1 MALGRRPTVNRNPPV
16 NRLTNRNN
24 VYIIR
29 HRHSNAQAS
38 SFPPPRVTEATR
50 SCLVTH
56 AASTQEETNRGSNS
70 SQNKTCNYKE
80 FRAVMHENF
89 HGTESAV
96 GLTRWFEKLES
107 QFGISNVVEGDQ
119 AMFIRK
125 YCPRNEIKKMENELW
140 NLKVKGTNLTSYN
153 QRFQELIL
161 LCPEMVPNTD
171 RLLECYIEGLPLN
184 IKGLPLSIKGNITSS
199 KLVDLHEAIDMAQG
213 LIYQV
218 VQELVETSG
227 DKQKWNGI
235 HYTHNPNN
243 TNNASNLNPNKRP
256 ETARVFTAGQ
266 DCRAPPRPIN
276 QRGPGSQ
283 GGQGSDVTCF
293 GCGEKGHY
301 KNKCPNNG
309 NQGGGNQIRG
319 NPQNPQ
325 NNQRQNQGNP
335 KGSNQA
341 STNTQGGCRAPGRVY
356 SLCAEVAV
364 KDNNVVN
371 GTILINNVYTSVLF
385 DTSADRSFV
394 SYAFSKYIDVH
405 PTTLDTNYSVE
416 LADGKSLT
424 TNTILRGCTL
434 NLQNHL
440 FEIDLLPIEL
450 GSFDVIVGMDWM
462 AEHRAE
468 VVCYEKYIR
477 VPYKNDMLII
487 QGERSGIKSESRL
500 EVISSIR
507 TQKYIDQGCQVFLI
521 QMTKEEKAETSER
534 RIEDVPVVRDFL
546 EVFPEDLPGL
556 PSTRQVEFHI
566 ELIPGAAPVAR
577 APYRLAP
584 AKMKELAEQLKEL
597 SDKGFIRPSSSPWGA
612 PILFVKKKDG
622 SFRMC
627 IDYRELNKL
636 TVKNR
641 YPLPRIDDLFD
652 QLQGSS
658 IYSKIDLRSGYH
670 QLRVREEDIPKTAFR
685 TRYGHYEFRVMPFGL
700 TNAPAVFMDLMNRVC
715 KPYLDKFVIVFIDDI
730 LIYSRNEKEHEEH
743 LKTILELLKKE
754 ELYAKFSKCEFW
766 INTVKFLG
774 HVIDSSGIHVDPA
787 KIEAVKNW
795 ASPTTPSEIRQFLGL
810 AGYYRRFIEGFSKIA
825 KPMTELTQKNQ
836 KFDWGEE
843 QEEAFQLLKQKLC
856 AAPILALPEGSED
869 FVVYCDASIKGLGA
883 VLMQRMKVIAYASRQ
898 LKIHEKNY
906 TTHDLELGA
915 VVFALKIWRHYLYG
929 TKCVVFTD
937 HKSLQHILDQKDLN
951 MRQRRWIELLS
962 DYDCEIR
969 YHPGKANVVADAL
982 SRKERIE
989 PLRVRALVM
998 TIGLDLPSRILE
1010 AQREAVKIE
1019 NIKAED
1025 ISGMLKKLE
1034 ARADGTLC
1042 LDNRSW
1048 LPCYGDTRSLIMH
1061 ESHKSKYS
1069 IHPGADKMYHD
1080 LKMLYWWPNM
1090 KADIAT
1096 YVSKCLTCAKVKAE
1110 HQRPSG
1116 LLVQPDIPEWKWEK
1130 ITMDFITK
1138 LPKTAAGY
1146 DSIWVI
1152 VDRLTKSAHFLPMK
1166 ETDST
1171 EKLTRLYMKEIVAR
1185 HGIPVSIISDRDSH
1199 FTSRVWQSLHE
1210 ALGTQLN
1217 LSTAYHPQT
1226 DGQSERTIQ
1235 TLEDMLRACVIDF
1248 GNGWDRHLP
1257 LVEFSYN
1264 NSYHTSIK
1272 AAPFEALYGR
1282 KCRSPVCWAEVGEA
1296 QLTGPKIIHETTEK
1310 IFKIKDRMQAARDRQ
1325 KSYADKRR
1333 RPLEFEV
1340 GDKVMLK
1347 VAPWKG
1353 VMRFGKRGKL
1363 NPRYIGPF
1371 RIIERIGPVA
1381 YRLELPQELSRVHNV
1396 FHICNLKKCLSD
1408 DTLVIP
1414 LEEIQLDDKLNFI
1427 EEPVEIMDREV
1438 KQLKRSRIPIIK
1450 VRWNARRGP
1459 EYTWEREDQFRE
1471 KYPHLFTNPR
1481 STTTS

>member
-1 MALGRRPTVNRNPPV
+1 MAPGRRPTVNQNPPV
-16 NRLTNRNN
+16 NRSTNQNN
-24 VYIIR
+24 VDINSGIDTQML
-29 HRHSNAQAS
+29 NQLI
-38 SFPPPRVTEATR
+38 ATR
-50 SCLVTH
+50 VAEALAAAPVTH
-56 AASTQEETNRGSNS
+56 AASTQEENNLGSNS

-80 FRAVMHENF
+80 FCAVMHENF
-89 HGTESAV
+89 RGTEGAV

-107 QFGISNVVEGDQ
+107 QFGISNVAEGDRVKFASSTLLDGALTWWNVYVRSVTLDTAHATPWSDFK

-125 YCPRNEIKKMENELW
+125 YCPRNEVKQMENELW
-140 NLKVKGTNLTSYN
+140 NLKVKGTNLTAYN

-161 LCPEMVPNTD
+161 LCPEMVPNAD
-171 RLLECYIEGLPLN
+171 RLLERYIE
-184 IKGLPLSIKGNITSS
+184 GLPLSIKGNVTSS
-199 KLVDLHEAIDMAQG
+199 KPVDLHEAIDMAQG
-213 LIYQV
+213 LMYQV
-218 VQELVETSG
+218 VQELGENSG
-227 DKQKWNGI
+227 DKRKWNGN
-235 HYTHNPNN
+235 HYNHNPNN
-243 TNNASNLNPNKRP
+243 TNNTSNLNPNKRP

-266 DCRAPPRPIN
+266 GSYAGKLPHCGKCGRHHTDACPPACYNCGKAGHKAKDCRAPPRPTN

-341 STNTQGGCRAPGRVY
+341 STSTQGGRRAPGRVY
-356 SLCAEVAV
+356 SLCAEAAV
-364 KDNNVVN
+364 KDNNMVN
-371 GTILINNVYTSVLF
+371 
-385 DTSADRSFV
+385 
-394 SYAFSKYIDVH
+394 
-405 PTTLDTNYSVE
+405 
-416 LADGKSLT
+416 ADGKSLT
-424 TNTILRGCTL
+424 ANTILRGCTL

-450 GSFDVIVGMDWM
+450 GSFDVIVKMDWM

-477 VPYKNDMLII
+477 VLYRNDMLII
-487 QGERSGIKSESRL
+487 QGERSGIKSESIL
-500 EVISSIR
+500 E
-507 TQKYIDQGCQVFLI
+507 
-521 QMTKEEKAETSER
+521 EEKTEISER
-534 RIEDVPVVRDFL
+534 RIEDVPVVKDFP
-546 EVFPEDLPGL
+546 EVFPKDLPGL

-566 ELIPGAAPVAR
+566 ELIPGVAPVAR

-670 QLRVREEDIPKTAFR
+670 QLRVREEDILKTAFR

-700 TNAPAVFMDLMNRVC
+700 TNSPAVLMDLMNRVY
-715 KPYLDKFVIVFIDDI
+715 KPYLDKFVIVFINDI
-730 LIYSRNEKEHEEH
+730 LIYSRNEKEHEGH

-766 INTVKFLG
+766 INTLKFLG

-787 KIEAVKNW
+787 KIEAVKNRS
-795 ASPTTPSEIRQFLGL
+795 SPTTPLEIRQFLGL
-810 AGYYRRFIEGFSKIA
+810 
-825 KPMTELTQKNQ
+825 T
-836 KFDWGEE
+836 
-843 QEEAFQLLKQKLC
+843 
-856 AAPILALPEGSED
+856 GSED
-869 FVVYCDASIKGLGA
+869 FVVYCDASIKGLGT
-883 VLMQRMKVIAYASRQ
+883 VLMQRMKCSPS
-898 LKIHEKNY
+898 
-906 TTHDLELGA
+906 T
-915 VVFALKIWRHYLYG
+915 
-929 TKCVVFTD
+929 
-937 HKSLQHILDQKDLN
+937 KSLQHIQTKRLN
-951 MRQRRWIELLS
+951 IEQRRWIELLS

-1019 NIKAED
+1019 NIEAED

-1034 ARADGTLC
+1034 ARTDGTLC

-1138 LPKTAAGY
+1138 LPKMAAGF
-1146 DSIWVI
+1146 D
-1152 VDRLTKSAHFLPMK
+1152 L
-1166 ETDST
+1166 
-1171 EKLTRLYMKEIVAR
+1171 AR

-1199 FTSRVWQSLHE
+1199 FTSRVWQSLHN
-1210 ALGTQLN
+1210 ALGTQLD

-1248 GNGWDRHLP
+1248 GN
-1257 LVEFSYN
+1257 
-1264 NSYHTSIK
+1264 
-1272 AAPFEALYGR
+1272 AAPFEALYDR

-1296 QLTGPKIIHETTEK
+1296 QLTRPEIIHETTEK
-1310 IFKIKDRMQAARDRQ
+1310 IFKIRDRMQAARDRQ

-1333 RPLEFEV
+1333 RPLKFEV
-1340 GDKVMLK
+1340 GDKLDERWILK
-1347 VAPWKG
+1347 GFGAREVEFSHHHNLFSSSIELGPWCYDDDDEGVGGDSDEVEVVTWVK
-1353 VMRFGKRGKL
+1353 VMRVVYGGGGVIVAGMGRQ
-1363 NPRYIGPF
+1363 R
-1371 RIIERIGPVA
+1371 RWGPVA
-1381 YRLELPQELSRVHNV
+1381 
-1396 FHICNLKKCLSD
+1396 
-1408 DTLVIP
+1408 
-1414 LEEIQLDDKLNFI
+1414 
-1427 EEPVEIMDREV
+1427 
-1438 KQLKRSRIPIIK
+1438 
-1450 VRWNARRGP
+1450 
-1459 EYTWEREDQFRE
+1459 
-1471 KYPHLFTNPR
+1471 
-1481 STTTS
+1481 